1 MSLMAESRGV
11 AEEIVSSLAMI
22 FVKNEDRMSSIDAI
36 CLVLVAMLSIADS
49 FRLQRYTFIS

>member
-1 MSLMAESRGV
+1 MAESRGV

-36 CLVLVAMLSIADS
+36 CLVLVAMRCLMLNNLHCKGSKK
-49 FRLQRYTFIS
+49 